1 MDRFLPVESLPQI
14 DFENTRNKDA
24 DETVRGVIQTIQNA
38 ILLIYLTLQIS
49 MKTNRVALHTTKT
62 KVTMEVTNMQKV
74 IAKTKI

>member
-1 MDRFLPVESLPQI
+1 MDRLLPVESLPQI

-24 DETVRGVIQTIQNA
+24 DETVRGVIQTIQK
-38 ILLIYLTLQIS
+38 QIS
-49 MKTNRVALHTTKT
+49 MKTNRVAFHTTKT